1 VAAFTRPIKPVI
13 AILESSMFK
22 NLWPLVMLAI
32 SLAASTIIARAH
44 EIVGNRFF
52 PATLAIDD
60 PGVNDEMALPTI
72 SLSKS
77 GDDPSFK
84 QLDVSAEFAKRITE
98 DFAISVAPT
107 WSRLYAPG
115 GPAMTGARGFQNLE
129 TLFKYRL
136 FKSAEHEFVM
146 SAGLEIEWGGSGA
159 QGVGAERFNVYTPT
173 LFFGKGFGDLP
184 SSLDW
189 ARPFAITGQFGYAI
203 PGVSKVTT
211 ATVDPDTG
219 EADVDTEL
227 IPRVFNWGGTLQYN
241 MPYLKSAVV
250 DLGLPDFINRLIPI
264 VEASLQTPL
273 SNTATSGTVTT
284 GTINPGIIYVGN
296 KYQVTVEAIIPV
308 NRQSGSSVGIIGQLH
323 FYLDDIFPNTL
334 GRPIFVN
341 SVSTGRP
348 MFGR

>member
-1 VAAFTRPIKPVI
+1 
-13 AILESSMFK
+13 MFK
-22 NLWPLVMLAI
+22 NSWPLVMFAVT
-32 SLAASTIIARAH
+32 LAASTARAH

-60 PGVNDEMALPTI
+60 PGVTDELALPTV
-72 SLSKS
+72 SMSKT
-77 GDDPSFK
+77 GDIPSFK
-84 QLDVSAEFAKRITE
+84 QLDISAEYAKRITE
-98 DFAISVAPT
+98 DFAVSIAPT

-115 GPAMTGARGFQNLE
+115 GLTMNGARGFQNVE

-136 FKSAEHEFVM
+136 YKNAEHEFVL

-173 LFFGKGFGDLP
+173 LYFGKGFGDLP
-184 SSLDW
+184 PSMNW
-189 ARPFAITGQFGYAI
+189 ARPFAITGQFGYSI
-203 PGVSKVTT
+203 PGVSKVVT
-211 ATVDPDTG
+211 ATVDPDTL
-219 EADVDTEL
+219 EQDIDSEY
-227 IPRVFNWGGTLQYN
+227 IPRVFNWGATLQYS

-264 VEASLQTPL
+264 VEASFQTPV

-284 GTINPGIIYVGN
+284 STINPGIIYTG
-296 KYQVTVEAIIPV
+296 KTYQVAVEAMIPV
-308 NRQSGSSVGIIGQLH
+308 NRQSGTSVGIIGQLH

-334 GRPIFVN
+334 GRPIFAN
-341 SVSTGRP
+341 TINTGRP

>member
-1 VAAFTRPIKPVI
+1 MSRSPRPAFSVI
-13 AILESSMFK
+13 AILEFPMFK
-22 NLWPLVMLAI
+22 NSWPVAMVAVT
-32 SLAASTIIARAH
+32 LAASTSSARAH

-60 PGVNDEMALPTI
+60 PGVTDELALPTV
-72 SLSKS
+72 SMSKT

-84 QLDVSAEFAKRITE
+84 QLDISGEFAKRITE
-98 DFAISVAPT
+98 DFAVSVAPT

-115 GPAMTGARGFQNLE
+115 GLTMNGARGVQNLE

-136 FKSAEHEFVM
+136 FKNVEHEFVM

-184 SSLDW
+184 ASLNW
-189 ARPFAITGQFGYAI
+189 ARPFAITGQVGYSI
-203 PGVSKVTT
+203 PGVSKVVT
-211 ATVDPDTG
+211 ATVDPDTL
-219 EADVDTEL
+219 EQDIDTEY
-227 IPRVFNWGGTLQYN
+227 IPRVLNWGATLQYS

-250 DLGLPDFINRLIPI
+250 DLGLPDFMNRLIPI
-264 VEASLQTPL
+264 VEASFQTPV

-284 GTINPGIIYVGN
+284 GTVNPGIIFTG
-296 KYQVTVEAIIPV
+296 KTYQVAIEAVIPV
-308 NRQSGSSVGIIGQLH
+308 NRQSGTSVGIIGQLH

-334 GRPIFVN
+334 GRPIFAN
-341 SVSTGRP
+341 NINTGRP